1 MKRLLIVLSALV
13 IANGFVAFAA
23 RPADA
28 GAGGQCASAGVGFLI
43 ANDLIVPAAQGAIDY
58 STVADADDGPIF
70 ADLPEGTFL
79 SLGTVVK
86 LHTTNPE
93 LFLWCR

>member
-28 GAGGQCASAGVGFLI
+28 GAGGQCARAGVNFLI
-43 ANDLIVPAAQGAIDY
+43 ANDLIVAAAQGAIDY
-58 STVADADDGPIF
+58 STVADAEDGPIF
-70 ADLPEGTFL
+70 ADLPKDSFL

-93 LFLWCR
+93 LFEWCR

>member
-28 GAGGQCASAGVGFLI
+28 GAGGQCARAGLNFLI
-43 ANDLIVPAAQGAIDY
+43 ANDAIVAAAQSDIDY
-58 STVADADDGPIF
+58 SAFVDV
-70 ADLPEGTFL
+70 PEGTFL

-93 LFLWCR
+93 LFSWCK